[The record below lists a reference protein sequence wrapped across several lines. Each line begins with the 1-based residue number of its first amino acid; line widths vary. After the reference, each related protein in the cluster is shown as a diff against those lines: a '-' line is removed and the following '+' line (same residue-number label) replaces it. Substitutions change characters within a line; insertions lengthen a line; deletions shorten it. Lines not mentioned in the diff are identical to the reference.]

1 MFALSHGELAICV
14 FIFLLV
20 WGAGVLPKVGERV
33 SVWLARKGSADSRP
47 RPPEAG

>member
-20 WGAGVLPKVGERV
+20 WGAGVLPKAGERL
-33 SVWLARKGSADSRP
+33 SQWLARKGSAGG
-47 RPPEAG
+47 RPPEGG

>member
-20 WGAGVLPKVGERV
+20 WGAGVLPKVGERL
-33 SVWLARKGSADSRP
+33 SQRLARNKSADPRRP
-47 RPPEAG
+47 EGG